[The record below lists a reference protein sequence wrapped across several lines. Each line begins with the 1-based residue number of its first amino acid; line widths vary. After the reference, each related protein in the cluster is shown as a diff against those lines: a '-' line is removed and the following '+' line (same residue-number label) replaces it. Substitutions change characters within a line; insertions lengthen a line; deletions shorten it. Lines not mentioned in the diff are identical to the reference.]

1 MRLLRLIVT
10 ILVLLLL
17 ALFAGSNRAPVTL
30 RLWPTDYAATL
41 PLSLAIL
48 GAALLAFLAGGM
60 FVWIGT
66 FARRRQLRRLEDTVR
81 LLEDRL
87 NAMKAQQAEVP
98 ALSPPAA

>member
-1 MRLLRLIVT
+1 MRPLRLILT
-10 ILVLLLL
+10 IPLLLLL

-66 FARRRQLRRLEDTVR
+66 LSRRRQLRRLEETVR

-87 NAMKAQQAEVP
+87 NAMKAQQPGVP
-98 ALSPPAA
+98 VLSPPAA